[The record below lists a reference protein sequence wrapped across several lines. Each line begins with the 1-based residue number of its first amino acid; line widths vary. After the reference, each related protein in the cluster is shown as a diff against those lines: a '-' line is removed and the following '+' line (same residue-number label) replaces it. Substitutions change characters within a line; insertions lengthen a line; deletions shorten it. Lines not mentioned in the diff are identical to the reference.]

1 MTNLIHSYSLTRRL
15 SFILLIITASV
26 WVGSLGCIYWG
37 MQRTANSIFDKS
49 LAETAHALLSTT
61 SSSLE
66 GRIPD
71 HTVIE
76 KAQGEHYNQIIF
88 QIWHRN
94 GNLIYRSVGI
104 NTHPFVQQANFGWI
118 KIHNQTYRS
127 YSVWDST
134 HTIQVQIA
142 QVWTIRQDIQRDMLI
157 FLIVVSAFFLPLLS
171 WLILQN
177 IRSHLSTVFSISQN
191 LEKQSI
197 EHLKPINPVVPK
209 EIGPLVNSL
218 NTLLSEIAE
227 SMQREKRFTSN
238 AAHELRT
245 PLAAIRLH
253 AQVLQSARSTE
264 EAREA
269 AEDII
274 IGVDKASRMITQLL
288 TLARIEPN
296 GQQIQVPVDLINII
310 QSTLAMMDFQLRQA
324 KIDLQLQLESALVM
338 AQMDQLEIMLR
349 NLLEN
354 AIIYRSQ
361 ERPTVI
367 KISCGCVESYS
378 FVQIEDNGIGLDEK
392 HIPLIFQRFYRVNQ
406 NGTVIGSG
414 LGLSIVKQIVDLY
427 HGKIELRRAGAIGGL
442 IIRIE
447 FKNQN

>member
-1 MTNLIHSYSLTRRL
+1 MTNLIYSYSLTRRL

-94 GNLIYRSVGI
+94 GKLIYRSVGI
-104 NTHPFVQQANFGWI
+104 DTHPFVQQANFGWI

-134 HTIQVQIA
+134 HIIQVQIA
-142 QVWTIRQDIQRDMLI
+142 QVWTIRQDIQRDMLL

-209 EIGPLVNSL
+209 EIEPLVNSL

-274 IGVDKASRMITQLL
+274 IGIDKASRMITQLL

-296 GQQIQVPVDLINII
+296 GQQIQVPVDLVKMI
-310 QSTLAMMDFQLRQA
+310 QSTLAMMDFQLCHA

-361 ERPTVI
+361 ERPSII
-367 KISCGCVESYS
+367 KISCGCVENYS
-378 FVQIEDNGIGLDEK
+378 FLQIEDNGIGVSDE
-392 HIPLIFQRFYRVNQ
+392 HIHLIFQRFYRVNQ
-406 NGTVIGSG
+406 GGTVIGSG

-427 HGKIELRRAGAIGGL
+427 HGKIELRRAGIIGGL